1 MEPDFS
7 YLAAALTTEEL
18 TERIDNRKKYLPE
31 TVEAAVSELQYRKH
45 EFSDDELRTINDGID
60 LQRKNAAMV
69 DSRLGFFNSTA
80 KNVIVKDAEAPLM
93 YSRQALYVFTVLCG
107 ALFGSIMLAIN
118 IGKTKKPGNA
128 VWVILFGIAFTALQ
142 IFVVS
147 TYARPGSG
155 SSGAIIGGIIAAY
168 TLDFLFWKPFIG
180 YSTFYRSR
188 PIWIPLI
195 IALVVFGLLIA
206 AVIIG
211 GKAG

>member
-7 YLAAALTTEEL
+7 YLAAAATTEEL
-18 TERIDNRKKYLPE
+18 TERIDNRKNYLPE
-31 TVEAAVSELQYRKH
+31 TVEAAVAELKHRKH
-45 EFSDDELRTINDGID
+45 AFSDDELSTIDDDID

-69 DSRLGFFNSTA
+69 DGRLGFFNSTA
-80 KNVIVKDAEAPLM
+80 KNVIVKDREAPSL

-107 ALFGSIMLAIN
+107 ALFGSIMLAVN
-118 IGKTKKPGNA
+118 VGKTKKPRNA

-142 IFVVS
+142 VFVIS

-180 YSTFYRSR
+180 YSTFYRAR
-188 PIWIPLI
+188 PIWVPLI
-195 IALVVFGLLIA
+195 IALVIVGLLIA
-206 AVIIG
+206 AVIVG
-211 GKAG
+211 GNAG